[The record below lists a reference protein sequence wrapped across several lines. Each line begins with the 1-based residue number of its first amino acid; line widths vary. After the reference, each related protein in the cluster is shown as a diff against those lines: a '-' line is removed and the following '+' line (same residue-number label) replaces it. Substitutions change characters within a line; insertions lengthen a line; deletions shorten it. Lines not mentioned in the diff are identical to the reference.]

1 MRVVIASAAIM
12 QIAMVGLGKMG
23 LNMVLRLLRGGHE
36 VVALDRDPA
45 KVAEA
50 VAAGARGASTLAEVA
65 AALRPP
71 RVAWVMVPSG
81 APTQAVV
88 DELAGLLSPGDVVVD
103 GGNSNWRDSQARGA
117 ALAAKGLR
125 FMDAGTSGGVWG
137 LANGYCLMVGAEPD
151 TYAVVEPALATLAPP
166 DGCRR
171 VGPVGAGHYAKMIH
185 NGIEYGM
192 MQSFAE
198 GFEIL
203 KTSPFP
209 YDLGGLAALWN
220 RGSVV
225 RSWLL
230 ELAERGLR
238 EDPSLEAIKGYVPD
252 SGEGRWTVQASIDQD
267 VPAPVLTLSLQM
279 RFRSRQADSFGAKV
293 LAMLRNQFGGHAVK
307 KV

>member
-1 MRVVIASAAIM
+1 M

-209 YDLGGLAALWN
+209 YDLGDLAALWN

>member
-1 MRVVIASAAIM
+1 MIASAAM

-23 LNMVLRLLRGGHE
+23 LNMVLRLLRGGHD
-36 VVALDRDPA
+36 VVALDRDA
-45 KVAEA
+45 GKVAEA
-50 VAAGARGASTLAEVA
+50 VAAGARGAATLAEVVASLA
-65 AALRPP
+65 AP
-71 RVAWVMVPSG
+71 RAVWVMVPAG
-81 APTQAVV
+81 APTQSVI
-88 DELAGLLSPGDVVVD
+88 DELAGTLSAGDVIID

-117 ALAAKGLR
+117 ALAAKGIG

-137 LANGYCLMVGAEPD
+137 LANGYCLMVGAAPE
-151 TYAVVEPALATLAPP
+151 TYAVVEPALVTLAPP
-166 DGCRR
+166 DGCLR

-209 YDLGGLAALWN
+209 FDLAALAELWN

-230 ELAERGLR
+230 ELAARGLR
-238 EDPSLEAIKGYVPD
+238 EDATLDGIKGFVPD

-279 RFRSRQADSFGAKV
+279 RFRSRQPESFGAKV

-307 KV
+307 KT